1 MEKID
6 PWNDNFNLENI
17 FKNVSRKE
25 LQIYGPFNKDQKR
38 EYINFIFYKNNNLI
52 NISSNEFDFD
62 TRINVDLNDESAK
75 INYIEIFKKNGI
87 EFYSGT
93 DIMKLL
99 LKILKNI
106 NIKKV
111 SLIDQS
117 KKICKNRIN
126 NPKYMF
132 SNSLPYAIITLLKN
146 NKTLYM
152 KFGFKPYLH
161 NNNKSNNITNIIIQL
176 KTIEWKDIIDIIEN
190 GEITI
195 NYIMAGKNN
204 ILSSNIRNLDT
215 WILYW
220 KIIKKSFNYLY
231 TRFKDNSIGPFDAF
245 KYYNEEECQ
254 MFINWLELYS
264 LSRYYEKTNYNF
276 YMKNET
282 RHTFIIPYK
291 TEFIKLLNLLKSV

>member
-75 INYIEIFKKNGI
+75 INYIEFFKKNGI

-106 NIKKV
+106 NI
-111 SLIDQS
+111 
-117 KKICKNRIN
+117 
-126 NPKYMF
+126 
-132 SNSLPYAIITLLKN
+132 
-146 NKTLYM
+146 
-152 KFGFKPYLH
+152 
-161 NNNKSNNITNIIIQL
+161 
-176 KTIEWKDIIDIIEN
+176 
-190 GEITI
+190 
-195 NYIMAGKNN
+195 
-204 ILSSNIRNLDT
+204 
-215 WILYW
+215 
-220 KIIKKSFNYLY
+220 
-231 TRFKDNSIGPFDAF
+231 
-245 KYYNEEECQ
+245 
-254 MFINWLELYS
+254 
-264 LSRYYEKTNYNF
+264 
-276 YMKNET
+276 
-282 RHTFIIPYK
+282 
-291 TEFIKLLNLLKSV
+291 